1 MTSPKKKR
9 KLETERTEGQ
19 DEVKGETPV
28 LLPLG
33 PVSQVLAGHCGW
45 LTAGF
50 VEVSGLWQKVRF
62 L

>member
-1 MTSPKKKR
+1 MNSPKKKR

-19 DEVKGETPV
+19 AEVKGETPG
-28 LLPLG
+28 LFPLG
-33 PVSQVLAGHCGW
+33 PLSQVLVGHCGR